1 MSIEEKQNFLRNN
14 ILDKGYDANVFVEF
28 LIDKKG
34 PDGADI
40 SNWELNDLEN
50 VVNEFINNMNN
61 NKENKISS
69 LSDFLSNEV
78 NKNNNNNNNNNNIN
92 YNNNNNNEIQ
102 NLSEKNNN
110 INNLEEKEKNNN
122 QQNKNTNDDN
132 NNNNYDNNN
141 NTKNQKI
148 NSPKKE
154 IENKEQNLTQTEKDY
169 YECSKINLSNF
180 CLTKDIT
187 ITVSSPEKIDGG
199 IFSKSYINYLITTI
213 PFNYQVRRRY
223 SDFEWLRNALLILYP
238 GNILPPIPR
247 KKYNVVDRFNEIETE
262 KRKKGL
268 EIFLNY
274 LLNDS
279 LIRNCS
285 LLEDFLKLNEEN
297 FNNMKKNVKLKPL
310 FLNEI
315 KSLNG
320 KIKININKE
329 NENNINIIKTYLNEN
344 EILFKKIGYSLK
356 MLNLEFNSV
365 IIRLKEL
372 SELFS
377 LLFKSSTNEINF
389 NQNNLLCFNL
399 NNLLFNE
406 WSENLKCQC
415 NLMYFNLREFYKLNK
430 NIYRSVKESL
440 IKVENNKNM
449 FYTNEKKLNNKKELL
464 FNKGDIS
471 KWGIENQKNAIDNNE
486 LLKNKK
492 KSFELMLT
500 KETNNV
506 LDLKKFY
513 GYYLNMFYKE
523 YDRIKYLNGFK
534 HLDNNFV
541 LYAQL
546 IQHNIEWKSKLSE
559 FIINIENEK
568 KIQNKKE
575 NIYFPFELE
584 EYLKNNN
591 IKLNEENIENKNDN

>member
-28 LIDKKG
+28 LIEKKG
-34 PDGADI
+34 PDGADV
-40 SNWELNDLEN
+40 SNWEFSDLEK
-50 VVNEFINNMNN
+50 VVKEFINMNNNKENNLNN

-69 LSDFLSNEV
+69 MSDFLSNEI
-78 NKNNNNNNNNNNIN
+78 NKIENNNEIKNSSENNNNNNIN
-92 YNNNNNNEIQ
+92 KID
-102 NLSEKNNN
+102 EKNINQQDKN
-110 INNLEEKEKNNN
+110 IND
-122 QQNKNTNDDN
+122 NKNIS
-132 NNNNYDNNN
+132 
-141 NTKNQKI
+141 Q
-148 NSPKKE
+148 KKE
-154 IENKEQNLTQTEKDY
+154 NEKQEQKLIPQNENEY
-169 YECSKINLSNF
+169 YECCKLNLSKF
-180 CLTKDIT
+180 CLSNDIK
-187 ITVSSPEKIDGG
+187 IVVSSPEKIDNG
-199 IFSKSYINYLITTI
+199 IFSKSYINYLITTF

-223 SDFEWLRNALLILYP
+223 SDFEWLRNALLVLYP
-238 GNILPPIPR
+238 GNIIPPIPR
-247 KKYNVVDRFNEIETE
+247 KKYNVVDRFNEIGTE

-297 FNNMKKNVKLKPL
+297 FNNKKKNLKLKPL

-315 KSLNG
+315 ISLNG
-320 KIKININKE
+320 RIKIDINKE
-329 NENNINIIKTYLNEN
+329 KENKINNIKTFLNES
-344 EILFKKIGYSLK
+344 EILFKKIGNALK

-365 IIRLKEL
+365 IMRLKEI
-372 SELFS
+372 SELFEN
-377 LLFKSSTNEINF
+377 LYKSSTNEINF
-389 NQNNLLCFNL
+389 NQNNLLCYNL

-440 IKVENNKNM
+440 NKVENNKNL
-449 FYTNEKKLNNKKELL
+449 FYSSEKKLNNKKEML
-464 FNKGDIS
+464 FNKGDVS
-471 KWGIENQKNAIDNNE
+471 KWGIENQKNIDNNE

-591 IKLNEENIENKNDN
+591 IKLNEENIENKNNN

>member
-34 PDGADI
+34 PDGADV
-40 SNWELNDLEN
+40 SNWEFSDLEK
-50 VVNEFINNMNN
+50 VVKEFINMNINKENNLNN

-69 LSDFLSNEV
+69 MSDFLSNEI
-78 NKNNNNNNNNNNIN
+78 NKIENNNEIKNSSENNNNNNIN
-92 YNNNNNNEIQ
+92 KID
-102 NLSEKNNN
+102 EKNINQQDKN
-110 INNLEEKEKNNN
+110 IND
-122 QQNKNTNDDN
+122 NKNIS
-132 NNNNYDNNN
+132 
-141 NTKNQKI
+141 Q
-148 NSPKKE
+148 KKE
-154 IENKEQNLTQTEKDY
+154 NEKQEQKLIPQNENEY
-169 YECSKINLSNF
+169 YECCKLNLSKF
-180 CLTKDIT
+180 CLSNDIK
-187 ITVSSPEKIDGG
+187 IVVSSPEKIDNG
-199 IFSKSYINYLITTI
+199 IFSKSYINYLITTF

-223 SDFEWLRNALLILYP
+223 SDFEWLRNALLVLYP
-238 GNILPPIPR
+238 GNIIPPIPR
-247 KKYNVVDRFNEIETE
+247 KKYNVVDRFNEIGTE

-297 FNNMKKNVKLKPL
+297 FNNKKKNLKLKPL

-315 KSLNG
+315 FSLNG
-320 KIKININKE
+320 RIKIDINKE
-329 NENNINIIKTYLNEN
+329 KENKINNIKTFLNES
-344 EILFKKIGYSLK
+344 EILFKKIGNALK

-365 IIRLKEL
+365 IMRLKEI
-372 SELFS
+372 SELFEN
-377 LLFKSSTNEINF
+377 LYKSSTNEINF
-389 NQNNLLCFNL
+389 NQNNLLCYNL

-440 IKVENNKNM
+440 NKVENNKNL
-449 FYTNEKKLNNKKELL
+449 FYSSEKKLNNKKEML
-464 FNKGDIS
+464 FNKGDVS
-471 KWGIENQKNAIDNNE
+471 KWGIENQKTIDNNE

-591 IKLNEENIENKNDN
+591 IKLNEENIENKNNN